1 MYHIIVTLGW
11 FPMVTNDWRYSDE
24 MMEYRATLLQRCVK
38 WKGELSNR
46 HYDFCDWV
54 MSSGQYKRLME
65 VEKIDY
71 ELFTHEL
78 SSLYLEYYYDTE
90 ITSKQKDRQTF
101 DY

>member
-1 MYHIIVTLGW
+1 
-11 FPMVTNDWRYSDE
+11 MVTNDWRYSDE
-24 MMEYRATLLQRCVK
+24 MMEYRATLLKRCVK
-38 WKGELSNR
+38 GKGELSNR

-65 VEKIDY
+65 VDKIDS

-90 ITSKQKDRQTF
+90 ITNKQKDRQTS